1 MNDSIFGLNTTS
13 CISMLGRLLYLRGN
27 NCFERKKVDSLGFRK
42 LLERC
47 VAIKIYGMLV
57 QLFLHPVKLSFFSLF
72 FFNYAFIC
80 FSKEKQT
87 SSVGK
92 SQRTCLLSVIFAHM
106 PQFHVM
112 GWWSISPQDQQ
123 ELHCSFHLLFSIHRL
138 YTTRACCSLVSEHR
152 WTRRHWQRRKSY
164 SSFVIQTVCWRPI
177 FLELPP
183 YFEDFCSHWAT
194 GCQFTVPFMLLHL
207 VSARALWQLYELPHK
222 KIENW
227 GWGKHA
233 Q

>member
-13 CISMLGRLLYLRGN
+13 WISMLGRLLYLRGN

-72 FFNYAFIC
+72 FFFNFAFIC
-80 FSKEKQT
+80 FSKEKKKN

-112 GWWSISPQDQQ
+112 G
-123 ELHCSFHLLFSIHRL
+123 
-138 YTTRACCSLVSEHR
+138 
-152 WTRRHWQRRKSY
+152 
-164 SSFVIQTVCWRPI
+164 
-177 FLELPP
+177 
-183 YFEDFCSHWAT
+183 
-194 GCQFTVPFMLLHL
+194 
-207 VSARALWQLYELPHK
+207 
-222 KIENW
+222 
-227 GWGKHA
+227 
-233 Q
+233 